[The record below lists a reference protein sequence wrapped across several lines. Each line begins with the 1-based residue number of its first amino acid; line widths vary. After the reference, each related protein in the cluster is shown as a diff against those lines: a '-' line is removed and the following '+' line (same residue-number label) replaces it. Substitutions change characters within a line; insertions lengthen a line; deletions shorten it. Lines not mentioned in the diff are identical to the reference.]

1 MKREFLTNKSSSH
14 SNIETCSVT
23 GLPVCRRMFNMNL
36 ALGYSEE
43 FYSLKALAE
52 KHGRSMEEMFEF
64 AYDYVQAR
72 ECFRKEW
79 AKMISVDECPLPND
93 CLSQTCFKGS

>member
-1 MKREFLTNKSSSH
+1 MTNSTNSY
-14 SNIETCSVT
+14 IETCCKT

-36 ALGYSEE
+36 ALGYTEE

-52 KHGRSMEEMFEF
+52 EHSKSMEEIFEF
-64 AYDYVQAR
+64 GYDYVQAR

-79 AKMISVDECPLPND
+79 AKMTSREECPLPND
-93 CLSQTCFKGS
+93 CQIKDCFE

>member
-1 MKREFLTNKSSSH
+1 MSQESQH
-14 SNIETCSVT
+14 SRVQTCSVT
-23 GLPVCRRMFNMNL
+23 GLPICRRILNMNL

-43 FYSLKALAE
+43 FYSLKILAE
-52 KHGRSMEEMFEF
+52 MHSKTIDEMFHF

-79 AKMISVDECPLPND
+79 RKMKSASECPLPNACVID
-93 CLSQTCFKGS
+93 RCFDEAN

>member
-1 MKREFLTNKSSSH
+1 MKHEFLTNKSSVHSH
-14 SNIETCSVT
+14 VETCIVT
-23 GLPVCRRMFNMNL
+23 GMPVCRRMFNMNL
-36 ALGYSEE
+36 ALGYADE

-52 KHGRSMEEMFEF
+52 KHERSMEDMFEF

-79 AKMISVDECPLPND
+79 AKMVSVDECPLVD
-93 CLSQTCFKGS
+93 ECLSKTCFKGS